1 MGNPALHLAD
11 LSRMDFRTSAV
22 ADQKNTELQ
31 RSLQLDY
38 RYQPARIA
46 IGLSLS
52 NPQQPHA
59 PADVLGKPIR
69 GETLFGLE
77 DVDLALWL
85 TLLSH
90 HSGIGSPSRK
100 QVADLVASHWARGI
114 GMLAKDFLGN
124 EAHPQDFLTGY
135 ATRQL

>member
-1 MGNPALHLAD
+1 MGNAALHLTD
-11 LSRMDFRTSAV
+11 LSRMDFRTSAT

-31 RSLQLDY
+31 QSLRLDY

-52 NPQQPHA
+52 NPEQAHS

-69 GETLFGLE
+69 GETLFGQE

-85 TLLSH
+85 TLLAQH
-90 HSGIGSPSRK
+90 AGIVSPSRK
-100 QVADLVASHWARGI
+100 QVADLVAGHWARGI
-114 GMLAKDFLGN
+114 EMLAKNFLGN
-124 EAHPQDFLTGY
+124 EADPQEFLAGY
-135 ATRQL
+135 ATQ

>member
-1 MGNPALHLAD
+1 MGNPALHLTD
-11 LSRMDFRTSAV
+11 LSRMDFRTSAA

-52 NPQQPHA
+52 NPQQPHS

-69 GETLFGLE
+69 GETLFGQE

-85 TLLSH
+85 TLLSQ

-100 QVADLVASHWARGI
+100 EVADLVAGHWARGI
-114 GMLAKDFLGN
+114 GMLAKDFLGKGTD
-124 EAHPQDFLTGY
+124 PWDFLARY
-135 ATRQL
+135 VAP